1 MLLKVESSCYWDRI
15 AHHIAPDWGRPTT
28 SLAPD
33 WGTYNASLAPDWR
46 TRNTTFA
53 PDWGTSQTS
62 FALMKC
68 NGKDMDS
75 SLPWVTSDFFSI
87 HFQRIKFKF
96 TNFFL
101 LRWKG
106 IANDV
111 LGVPQSGANDVFVV
125 PQSGVNVVGL
135 SNWFHQ
141 LDSGT
146 VSIRVLQLVPLTTAK
161 AKRFQSSS
169 FKNINDIDINISS
182 Y

>member
-1 MLLKVESSCYWDRI
+1 M
-15 AHHIAPDWGRPTT
+15 
-28 SLAPD
+28 
-33 WGTYNASLAPDWR
+33 
-46 TRNTTFA
+46 
-53 PDWGTSQTS
+53 
-62 FALMKC
+62 
-68 NGKDMDS
+68 
-75 SLPWVTSDFFSI
+75 TSDFFSI